1 MPSLSLLSLHYE
13 PGKLDAYL
21 APDARQCIIP
31 DLRQDSKPI
40 RQHFPFMTR
49 LMTLSWRLLLRLV
62 PEKAWARRLKGV
74 VQTTAFGPLRYEL
87 LSREEKHLDQT

>member
-1 MPSLSLLSLHYE
+1 
-13 PGKLDAYL
+13 
-21 APDARQCIIP
+21 
-31 DLRQDSKPI
+31 
-40 RQHFPFMTR
+40 MTR